1 MATILDGRLVS
12 NQLLEEISKEVEEL
26 SQNGPQPR
34 LAIILVGDN
43 PASISYVTQKR
54 KSCEKVGMI
63 FDLIEF
69 DDSISQEDLL
79 AKIDELNNDIN
90 VHGILVQLPLPEH
103 IDVPKVLKAISPRK
117 DVDGFHAYNVGKM
130 FLSKDFETLVPCTP
144 KGIIRLLE
152 HYDIDPKGKDVT
164 IVGHSNIVGK
174 PMAVM
179 LMNRD
184 ATVTTCHVF
193 TQDLKKHTLNADILI
208 SATGVAGL
216 IKPEMVK
223 EGAVVVDVGCV
234 KVDDKLCGDVQ
245 FEEIEK
251 KASFITPVPGGAGPM
266 TVACVVENTLIA
278 YKWLQ
283 EHNCDANPFK

>member
-12 NQLLEEISKEVEEL
+12 NQLLEEVTKEVQEL
-26 SQNGPQPR
+26 SQNGPQPK

-54 KSCEKVGMI
+54 KSCEQVGMA
-63 FDLIEF
+63 FELIEY
-69 DDSISQEDLL
+69 DESITQHELL
-79 AKIDELNNDIN
+79 AKIEELNNDMN

-103 IDVPKVLKAISPRK
+103 IEVPKVLKAISPRK

-130 FLSKDFETLVPCTP
+130 FLSKEFETLVPCTP
-144 KGIIRLLE
+144 KGIVRLLD
-152 HYDIDPKGKDVT
+152 HYEIDPKGKDVT
-164 IVGHSNIVGK
+164 VIGHSNIVGK
-174 PMAVM
+174 PMTVM

-193 TQDLKKHTLNADILI
+193 TQDLKKHCLNADILI

-216 IKPEMVK
+216 IKEDMVK
-223 EGAVVVDVGCV
+223 DGAVVIDVGCV
-234 KVDDKLCGDVQ
+234 KVDDKLCGDVD
-245 FEEIEK
+245 FEAVEK
-251 KASFITPVPGGAGPM
+251 KASYITPVPGGAGPM

-283 EHNCDANPFK
+283 EHNFEINPFK

>member
-12 NQLLEEISKEVEEL
+12 NLLLEEIKKEVEEL
-26 SQNGPQPR
+26 SENGPQPK

-43 PASISYVTQKR
+43 PASVSYVTQKR
-54 KSCEKVGMI
+54 KSCEQVGMG
-63 FDLIEF
+63 FDLIEY
-69 DDSISQEDLL
+69 DESVTQQELL
-79 AKIDELNNDIN
+79 SKIDELNNDIN
-90 VHGILVQLPLPEH
+90 VHGMLVQLPLPEH
-103 IDVPKVLKAISPRK
+103 IEVPLILKAISPRK

-144 KGIIRLLE
+144 KGIVRLLD
-152 HYDIDPKGKDVT
+152 HYEIDPKGKDVT
-164 IVGHSNIVGK
+164 VIGHSNIVGK
-174 PMAVM
+174 PMTVM

-216 IKPEMVK
+216 IKADMVK

-234 KVDDKLCGDVQ
+234 KVDDKLCGDID
-245 FEEIEK
+245 FEEVEK
-251 KASFITPVPGGAGPM
+251 KASYITPVPGGAGPM

-283 EHNCDANPFK
+283 KHNCDANPFK